1 MRSYTDLDYKITE
14 GFEIAD
20 FGKDFEISDKI
31 SNQKRTRFQGVS
43 SPSIQTNRGHCKRSK
58 TGSGESLGTRLAEDS
73 GKYAAF
79 NAEED

>member
-1 MRSYTDLDYKITE
+1 MELLAFTLVWNRGLKGQSSLM
-14 GFEIAD
+14 GFYSCLEPLNCLTQTHI
-20 FGKDFEISDKI
+20 
-31 SNQKRTRFQGVS
+31 V
-43 SPSIQTNRGHCKRSK
+43 IQTNRGHCKRSK